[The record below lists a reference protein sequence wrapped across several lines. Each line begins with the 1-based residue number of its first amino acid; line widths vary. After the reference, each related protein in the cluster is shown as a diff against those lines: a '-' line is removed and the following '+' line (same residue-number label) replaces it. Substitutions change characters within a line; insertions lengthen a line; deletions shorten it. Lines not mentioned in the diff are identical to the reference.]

1 MTTPAAAELYKAEH
15 VYAHEQLNTAM
26 FNPLAKTIHDLP
38 AIFGF
43 NNGGSAGWLS
53 AILMAEDGTHLGG
66 HVCSDEVYMPADLGI
81 LDGTRPD
88 RHEIFRHITQMDIV
102 WSLFHMLSWLGM
114 PRLIWRSK
122 NTRQLIQI
130 RMKTSIWLP
139 IGTDLLTIYKHAKIQ
154 FT

>member
-88 RHEIFRHITQMDIV
+88 RHEIFRAHYPDGYRMEFV
-102 WSLFHMLSWLGM
+102 PYAELAGHASLNMALQKYEAAN
-114 PRLIWRSK
+114 PD
-122 NTRQLIQI
+122 
-130 RMKTSIWLP
+130 
-139 IGTDLLTIYKHAKIQ
+139 TDEDQYLAPNWD
-154 FT
+154 